1 MKEKVLLNVYRVLS
15 LLLVG
20 VLVYSNKD
28 RISEFLN
35 RKDTEEVQSLSESVE
50 TVMAPVKI
58 SEEKQ
63 EEAILKV
70 DASKSATYI
79 DERVPD
85 YSIINGCVNDPVT
98 LEYTWT
104 SFEGLYYAT
113 ICYSIDQKL
122 YEYFNSLS
130 RYYGNSEYKNYI
142 NDPINSEYL
151 DMLVENLEEI
161 GDKRGYT
168 DGERVRE
175 VISFCQS
182 FEYETDQESTER
194 AEWPKYPIELLYDR
208 VGDCEDTALLLV
220 GILSRMGY
228 GCALIKFD
236 DHIAVGLKGDQ
247 SIDGTYFENDGIK
260 YYYIETTN
268 RGWRIGEIPDE
279 YVGVPATVIVI
290 S

>member
-28 RISEFLN
+28 RIANFINKNDVEDV
-35 RKDTEEVQSLSESVE
+35 KEISESVE

-63 EEAILKV
+63 EEAVLKV

-113 ICYSIDQKL
+113 ICYSIDAKL

-151 DMLVENLEEI
+151 DMLVENLNEI

-182 FEYETDQESTER
+182 FEYETDQKSTER

-220 GILSRMGY
+220 GILSKMGY

-247 SIDGTYFENDGIK
+247 SIDGTYFENNGIK

-279 YVGVPATVIVI
+279 YVGLPATVIVI

>member
-28 RISEFLN
+28 RIANFINKNDVEDV
-35 RKDTEEVQSLSESVE
+35 KEISESVE
-50 TVMAPVKI
+50 TVMAPVRI

-113 ICYSIDQKL
+113 ICYSIDAKL

-151 DMLVENLEEI
+151 DMLVENLNEI

-220 GILSRMGY
+220 GILSKMGY

-247 SIDGTYFENDGIK
+247 SIDGTYFENNGIK

-279 YVGVPATVIVI
+279 YVGLPATVIVI

>member
-28 RISEFLN
+28 RIANFINKNDVEDV
-35 RKDTEEVQSLSESVE
+35 KEISESVE

-63 EEAILKV
+63 EEAVLKV

-113 ICYSIDQKL
+113 ICYSIDAKL

-151 DMLVENLEEI
+151 DMLVENLNEI

-220 GILSRMGY
+220 GILSKMGY

-279 YVGVPATVIVI
+279 YVGLPATVIVI

>member
-28 RISEFLN
+28 RIANFINKNDVEDV
-35 RKDTEEVQSLSESVE
+35 KEISESVE

-63 EEAILKV
+63 EEAVLKV

-113 ICYSIDQKL
+113 ICYSIDAKL

-151 DMLVENLEEI
+151 DMLVENLNEI

-220 GILSRMGY
+220 GILSKMGY

-247 SIDGTYFENDGIK
+247 SIDGTYFENNGIK

-279 YVGVPATVIVI
+279 YVGLPATVIVI

>member
-28 RISEFLN
+28 RIANFINKNDVEDV
-35 RKDTEEVQSLSESVE
+35 KQISESVE

-63 EEAILKV
+63 EEAVLKI

-113 ICYSIDQKL
+113 ICYSIDAKL

-151 DMLVENLEEI
+151 DMLVENLNEI

-220 GILSRMGY
+220 GILSKMGY

-247 SIDGTYFENDGIK
+247 SIDGTYFENNGIK

-279 YVGVPATVIVI
+279 YVGLPATVIVI

>member
-15 LLLVG
+15 LILVG

-28 RISEFLN
+28 RIAGFLN
-35 RKDTEEVQSLSESVE
+35 KEEAKEIQEISESVE
-50 TVMAPVKI
+50 TVMAPVRL

-63 EEAILKV
+63 EETVLKI
-70 DASKSATYI
+70 DASRSATYN

-85 YSIINGCVNDPVT
+85 YSIINECVNDPVT

-113 ICYSIDQKL
+113 ICYSIDEKL

-175 VISFCQS
+175 AISFCQS
-182 FEYETDQESTER
+182 FEYETDQESTDR

-228 GCALIKFD
+228 GCSLIKFD

-268 RGWRIGEIPDE
+268 RGWRIGEMPDE
-279 YVGVPATVIVI
+279 YVGLPATVIVI